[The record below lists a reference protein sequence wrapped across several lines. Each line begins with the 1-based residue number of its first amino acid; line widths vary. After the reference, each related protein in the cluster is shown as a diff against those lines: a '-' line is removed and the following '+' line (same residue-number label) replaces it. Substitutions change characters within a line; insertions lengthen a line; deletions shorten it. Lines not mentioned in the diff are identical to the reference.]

1 MKKTLKVK
9 YGLKKII
16 IHDIIKTMIS
26 WVRGPDMSW
35 DLERS
40 RNDYELEKEA
50 RKKRL
55 TAYADAIQKQTL
67 KKTSEM
73 IEQRV
78 EERRIRGMS
87 QHNWWDITG
96 ILPPNL
102 ARLESGNRVPT
113 LVVLQKYASALG
125 MHIELKLCDGIED
138 WGRSELASLFKKYI
152 INDIINK
159 CDWRK
164 IR

>member
-1 MKKTLKVK
+1 
-9 YGLKKII
+9 
-16 IHDIIKTMIS
+16 
-26 WVRGPDMSW
+26 MSW
-35 DLERS
+35 DLEKS

-73 IEQRV
+73 IEQLV
-78 EERRIRGMS
+78 EERRRQGMTQQNLS
-87 QHNWWDITG
+87 DITG

-102 ARLESGNRVPT
+102 ARLESGNRVPA

-138 WGRSELASLFKKYI
+138 
-152 INDIINK
+152 
-159 CDWRK
+159 
-164 IR
+164 

>member
-1 MKKTLKVK
+1 
-9 YGLKKII
+9 
-16 IHDIIKTMIS
+16 
-26 WVRGPDMSW
+26 MSW
-35 DLERS
+35 DLVRS

-73 IEQRV
+73 IEQLV
-78 EERRIRGMS
+78 EERRRQGMTQQNLS
-87 QHNWWDITG
+87 DITG

-138 WGRSELASLFKKYI
+138 
-152 INDIINK
+152 
-159 CDWRK
+159 
-164 IR
+164 

>member
-1 MKKTLKVK
+1 
-9 YGLKKII
+9 
-16 IHDIIKTMIS
+16 
-26 WVRGPDMSW
+26 MSW

-40 RNDYELEKEA
+40 RNDYEQEREA

-73 IEQRV
+73 IEQLV
-78 EERRIRGMS
+78 EERRRPGMTQQNLS
-87 QHNWWDITG
+87 DITG

-102 ARLESGNRVPT
+102 ARLESGKRVPT

-138 WGRSELASLFKKYI
+138 
-152 INDIINK
+152 
-159 CDWRK
+159 
-164 IR
+164 

>member
-1 MKKTLKVK
+1 
-9 YGLKKII
+9 
-16 IHDIIKTMIS
+16 
-26 WVRGPDMSW
+26 MSW

-40 RNDYELEKEA
+40 RNDYELERED

-73 IEQRV
+73 IEQLV
-78 EERRIRGMS
+78 EERRRQGMTQQNLS
-87 QHNWWDITG
+87 DITG

-102 ARLESGNRVPT
+102 ARLKSGNRVPT

-138 WGRSELASLFKKYI
+138 
-152 INDIINK
+152 
-159 CDWRK
+159 
-164 IR
+164 